1 MPREP
6 FLHQGLPLR
15 APKQSEKFF
24 KKTRKPFP
32 ILPVAIAFHT
42 SQPVSIVKSCPDRKV
57 EICSTYLAA
66 VVNWVWSGLS
76 SKGPCVRGW
85 VHSSWKY
92 LGDILE
98 TLQCWTAHLHQCVR
112 SLPFISDIRRG
123 AQRKEANGV
132 MTLMAFSFHSLCLS
146 LFPILFHMKNLLQ
159 HTLPH
164 DDVCLSVW
172 CQATIDWTL

>member
-1 MPREP
+1 MTGKLSQRTRIQTQEPIEPLRTNNTVFSAYRIQHEEIYSLSCGKSDQGCTTIQCITRSHDVAARLQGILLRRLILRGLWKTRRNAQCIMPREP

-66 VVNWVWSGLS
+66 VVNWV
-76 SKGPCVRGW
+76 
-85 VHSSWKY
+85 
-92 LGDILE
+92 
-98 TLQCWTAHLHQCVR
+98 
-112 SLPFISDIRRG
+112 
-123 AQRKEANGV
+123 
-132 MTLMAFSFHSLCLS
+132 
-146 LFPILFHMKNLLQ
+146 
-159 HTLPH
+159 
-164 DDVCLSVW
+164 
-172 CQATIDWTL
+172 